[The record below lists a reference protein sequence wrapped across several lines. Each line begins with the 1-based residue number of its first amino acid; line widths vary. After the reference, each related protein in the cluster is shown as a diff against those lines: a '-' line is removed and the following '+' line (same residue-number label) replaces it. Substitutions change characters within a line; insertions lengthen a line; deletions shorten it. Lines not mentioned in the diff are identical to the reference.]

1 MTVDPWVLYV
11 SVAPSGINRVKP
23 NPAIIET
30 WIRLFVFRNDDNRRP
45 AYGHSG
51 VLVRRGFNTTR
62 HHEPN
67 VDMITH
73 IIRPQRLKQP
83 VRKRVL

>member
-1 MTVDPWVLYV
+1 MTVDPWVLNV

-23 NPAIIET
+23 NAAIIET
-30 WIRLFVFRNDDNRRP
+30 WIGFFVFRNDDNRRP
-45 AYGHSG
+45 ANGDSG
-51 VLVRRGFNTTR
+51 VLVRRGFNTAR
-62 HHEPN
+62 HHETN

-73 IIRPQRLKQP
+73 IVCPQRLKQP